1 MICYY
6 ADLKNHNFSPTL
18 LVKKWLYLVNAQFL
32 GLGRPSS
39 RAHCDQESWPI
50 FDFLIANERFFHKL
64 QVLFISY
71 WAVAWS
77 CGWKLAKCRFLV
89 LFRGVIIQNHS
100 ITLIAIFSK
109 SSGYF
114 FLAWVVPLHVISWS
128 RDFTW
133 NGLILGISRDHG
145 MKITWN
151 HVIFTWNQ
159 ALGISWF
166 HVMRIFVKFRGTIRK
181 FVRKTF
187 LTIFLKFERFEMIFV
202 SRWRSS

>member
-18 LVKKWLYLVNAQFL
+18 LVKKLLYLVNAQFL
-32 GLGRPSS
+32 GLGCPSS

-89 LFRGVIIQNHS
+89 IFRGVITQNHS

-109 SSGYF
+109 LAGLNFSSE
-114 FLAWVVPLHVISWS
+114 VP
-128 RDFTW
+128 
-133 NGLILGISRDHG
+133 
-145 MKITWN
+145 
-151 HVIFTWNQ
+151 
-159 ALGISWF
+159 
-166 HVMRIFVKFRGTIRK
+166 KFSIWPKEFGGTIQSLC
-181 FVRKTF
+181 TF
-187 LTIFLKFERFEMIFV
+187 FFSAQQLKRGVGSLWSQMWHHLFNFQHHQLALVV
-202 SRWRSS
+202 S